1 MNTPIFKDKNHLIPV
16 VVQDAY
22 TLQVL
27 MLAYTNEETWR
38 LTLEEGRA
46 VFFSRSRQTIWRK
59 GETSGNTLKVESW
72 KVDCDGD
79 TLLLKVLPA
88 GPACHRGTMT
98 CFDKEN
104 NEESPQANFSFLST
118 LWACIEQRKAEAQTT
133 SYTYQLLQ
141 GTLSRAAQKVGEEG
155 LEVALAAVQKEP
167 NGIRE
172 ESADLLYHL
181 LVLWKKIEL
190 EPVSVMEI
198 LKQRHTSSGQRNA
211 QNQG

>member
-46 VFFSRSRQTIWRK
+46 VFFSRSRQTVWRK

-104 NEESPQANFSFLST
+104 ETTPETKFGFLST
-118 LWACIEQRKAEAQTT
+118 LWACIEQRKEEAQTT

-141 GTLSRAAQKVGEEG
+141 GSLSRAAQKVGEEG
-155 LEVALAAVQKEP
+155 LEVALAAVQKET

-190 EPVSVMEI
+190 EPESVMEI
-198 LKQRHTSSGQRNA
+198 LKQRHTSSGPRNA